1 MGRLLRLKSMIKR
14 FSLIVFF
21 LIGIS
26 PLPGQAQPGVSVVI
40 LPFEIHAQ
48 EDLSYLQAEIPQQI
62 KKQLEQEGAN
72 VLVLDQLSVPVT
84 KLGAQSPA
92 EIRELGAQ
100 TGANFVVWGSLT
112 WLGQNYSLDANLLT
126 TAGKESPSVYSVEG
140 QGIENLPGTVK
151 KLAEDLSLKLFRR
164 ETILEVLITGN
175 NRIEED
181 AIRRVLTIK
190 VGDIYNL
197 KNISDELKNVYAMGY
212 FDDIRVEARTVPEGK
227 ILTFRVTEKP
237 TVQSILISGN
247 TWVYDDDEIKEVL
260 TIRKGSILNINTIQN
275 DIRRIEELYKEKN
288 YYNVK
293 INFKLYDKKENQTDL
308 EYVID
313 EGKKFHIKK
322 IEFVGNTTYSSRKLK
337 GVMST
342 SEKNILSWITSA
354 GDLNQ
359 ELLNQDAAK
368 LTAFYQNHG
377 YVNAR
382 VGEPEIQFEDDGIV
396 ITIKIDEGP
405 PFKVG
410 TVAASGDLIIPEE
423 QLLEVVKIK
432 KEEYYN
438 QEVLRSDV
446 IALTDIYSD
455 EGYAYADIAPRINT
469 DAEKLIVNITFNIN
483 KGKQVYFEEITIGGN
498 SKTRDKVIRRE
509 LQVYEQELY
518 SGKRLKRSIRN
529 LYRLDFFEDIKVNT
543 VKGSAEDKMKL
554 KIDVTEKNTGAFSFG
569 VGYGNIENFFGTAS
583 ISERN
588 LFGRGQVL
596 ALKGQ
601 LGSQTTRF
609 TLSFTEPWLFDIPL
623 SSGVDIYYWNY
634 VYPDYDKDSIGGNL
648 RTSYPLFDYTR
659 GYLTYNYEI
668 ADIKNIDEDA
678 PASIQKD
685 AGENIKSSIEARVR
699 YDSRDNL
706 FHPTGGSL
714 QNGSAEYAGLGGN
727 VGFIKFIGESGWY
740 FPLIWQTVGVLHG
753 RAGYVT
759 QAGGKN
765 LPDYEKFYM
774 TGIEGLRGFDR
785 DDLCPQDA
793 EGGCVGGDKFV
804 QLNTEVR
811 FPLIKQAGVYGVV
824 FFDTGD
830 IYSKDE
836 EIDLTSLRE
845 SAGGGIRWLSPVGP
859 IRLEYGFILDRQPT
873 DHGMGSFEFSMA
885 SAF

>member
-1 MGRLLRLKSMIKR
+1 MAKYCC
-14 FSLIVFF
+14 LIIFF
-21 LIGIS
+21 LLAVAS
-26 PLPGQAQPGVSVVI
+26 RPVQAQPAVRVII

-48 EDLSYLQAEIPQQI
+48 ENLSYLQAEIPEQI
-62 KKQLEQEGAN
+62 KKQLSQEGAK
-72 VLVLDQLSVPVT
+72 VLVLDPSSVPVT
-84 KLGAQSPA
+84 KLGIQSPDQ
-92 EIRELGAQ
+92 IRELVAE
-100 TGANFVVWGSLT
+100 TGANFVIWGSLT
-112 WLGQNYSLDANLLT
+112 WLGQNYSLDAKLLAISGT
-126 TAGKESPSVYSVEG
+126 ESPQVYTVEG

-151 KLAEDLSLKLFRR
+151 KMAENLSLKLFQW
-164 ETILEVLITGN
+164 ETIVEVLITGN

-190 VGDIYNL
+190 VGDIYNA
-197 KNISDELKNVYAMGY
+197 KNISDALKSLHAMGY
-212 FDDIRVEARTVPEGK
+212 FDDIRVEAQTVPDGK

-237 TVQSILISGN
+237 TIRNILISGN
-247 TWVYDDDEIKEVL
+247 SWVYDDDEIKEVL

-288 YYNVK
+288 YYNVTVTY
-293 INFKLYDKKENQTDL
+293 NLYDKTENQSDL
-308 EYVID
+308 EYVIE

-322 IEFVGNTTYSSRKLK
+322 IEFIGNSTYSSRKLK

-359 ELLNQDAAK
+359 DILNQDAAK
-368 LTAFYQNHG
+368 LAAYYQNHG
-377 YVNAR
+377 YINAK
-382 VGEPEIQFEDDGIV
+382 VGEPEVQFEEDGILV
-396 ITIKIDEGP
+396 TIKIDEGP
-405 PFKVG
+405 QFKVG
-410 TVAASGDLIIPEE
+410 TVTAGGDLIIPEE
-423 QLLEVVKIK
+423 QLVGTVKIK
-432 KEEYYN
+432 KEEFYN
-438 QEVLRSDV
+438 QEVLRNDV

-455 EGYAYADIAPRINT
+455 EGYAYADISPRIDT
-469 DAEKLIVNITFNIN
+469 DTNNLVVNINFDIN
-483 KGKQVYFEEITIGGN
+483 KGQQVYFEEITISGN

-529 LYRLDFFEDIKVNT
+529 LYRLDFFSDIKVNT
-543 VKGSAEDKMKL
+543 IKGSADDKMKL
-554 KIDVTEKNTGAFSFG
+554 KIDVTEKNTGALSFG
-569 VGYGNIENFFGTAS
+569 VGYGGIENLFGTAS

-596 ALKGQ
+596 ALRTQ

-623 SSGVDIYYWNY
+623 SSGFDIYYWNY
-634 VYPDYDKDSIGGNL
+634 SFPDYDKESVGGNL

-659 GYLTYNYEI
+659 GFLSYNYEI
-668 ADIKNIDEDA
+668 ADIQNIEEDA
-678 PASIQKD
+678 SSTIKRD
-685 AGENIKSSIEARVR
+685 AGKNVKSSIETRLR

-706 FHPTGGSL
+706 FHPTEGSNHSGSL
-714 QNGSAEYAGLGGN
+714 EYAGLGGN
-727 VGFIKFIGESGWY
+727 VGFIKAIGGTGWY

-759 QAGGKN
+759 EAGGKN

-774 TGIEGLRGFDR
+774 YGIDALRGFDR
-785 DDLCPQDA
+785 DDLCPRDD
-793 EGGCVGGDKFV
+793 EGNCVGGDKFV

-811 FPLIKQAGVYGVV
+811 FPLVKQAGVYGVV

-830 IYSKDE
+830 IYGEDE
-836 EIDLTSLRE
+836 SIDLTSLRE

-873 DHGMGSFEFSMA
+873 DHGMGGFEFSMA
-885 SAF
+885 SSF